1 MEENKV
7 NSCQNP
13 QKNTKKNNKEII
25 EIHLGR
31 PNPAFNLVSIKARY
45 RFHLIKQN
53 YSKNDY
59 NEYLRKC
66 KNMYSVSSKMSS
78 EMNMSDIYHQEKE
91 GINNILNIFRKID
104 DKISSKRIRLTKLK
118 KNYSKTKYLKGKS
131 LSVINIFKENQNL
144 PNFRLTTNKT
154 NNREDIKYKTH
165 SINLRKE
172 KSGILTLNNVRKM
185 NSTFSSNFK
194 SNFTNLFINNKI
206 NNTNQNNA
214 KNNNKTKY
222 SSYDEKNNFI
232 KTFNPLIKNKKAF
245 MKKSP
250 ENVENHKSKNA
261 FNLDGLYNYKS
272 KQSPISAKSDGMTI
286 TNYGGII
293 YNCSFF
299 RKKNISNFLY
309 NNSNLPIIYSSK
321 Y

>member
-7 NSCQNP
+7 NSGQNT

-118 KNYSKTKYLKGKS
+118 KIYSKTKYLKGKS
-131 LSVINIFKENQNL
+131 LSAINIFKENQNL

-206 NNTNQNNA
+206 NNT
-214 KNNNKTKY
+214 TIICDCH
-222 SSYDEKNNFI
+222 SI
-232 KTFNPLIKNKKAF
+232 TF
-245 MKKSP
+245 
-250 ENVENHKSKNA
+250 
-261 FNLDGLYNYKS
+261 
-272 KQSPISAKSDGMTI
+272 
-286 TNYGGII
+286 
-293 YNCSFF
+293 C
-299 RKKNISNFLY
+299 
-309 NNSNLPIIYSSK
+309 
-321 Y
+321 

>member
-1 MEENKV
+1 MSKVSVLNIIFSYLPNKKPFRI
-7 NSCQNP
+7 S
-13 QKNTKKNNKEII
+13 KK
-25 EIHLGR
+25 GV
-31 PNPAFNLVSIKARY
+31 PT
-45 RFHLIKQN
+45 
-53 YSKNDY
+53 
-59 NEYLRKC
+59 
-66 KNMYSVSSKMSS
+66 
-78 EMNMSDIYHQEKE
+78 
-91 GINNILNIFRKID
+91 NIFRKID

-131 LSVINIFKENQNL
+131 LSTINIFKENQNL

-250 ENVENHKSKNA
+250 ENVENHK
-261 FNLDGLYNYKS
+261 
-272 KQSPISAKSDGMTI
+272 
-286 TNYGGII
+286 
-293 YNCSFF
+293 
-299 RKKNISNFLY
+299 
-309 NNSNLPIIYSSK
+309 
-321 Y
+321 